1 MATVNYVS
9 DRRSPRQK
17 VVMPV
22 ALVAHREGE
31 KTMLPAC
38 VLDVST
44 HGLRIRTSVRLSV
57 GELVNIQF
65 EKASSGLRQYAVVW
79 AKPAGALYPGIA
91 GLRAV
96 KTACKLLPPQVRFE
110 SAADQLEAA

>member
-1 MATVNYVS
+1 VANVDYVS

-22 ALVAHREGE
+22 ALVAHLEGK

-44 HGLRIRTSVRLSV
+44 DGLRIRTSVRLSA
-57 GELVNIQF
+57 GELVDIQF
-65 EKASSGLRQYAVVW
+65 EKASSGLRQYEVVW
-79 AKPAGALYPGIA
+79 TKPAGALYPGQA

-96 KTACKLLPPQVRFE
+96 KTACELLLPHVRFASAE
-110 SAADQLEAA
+110 SQLKAA